1 MLAAGPSGFY
11 NAPTTK
17 GVLLVVGALTL
28 LSSIFQLKTDFHLQ
42 LVPHL
47 TTHHQFWRLITSHF
61 VFSSSTEMLFGGL
74 IIYHL
79 RIIERLFGPA
89 KYVAFLF
96 VSAVTCTLLNIAVL
110 VTGNALGLNVLPA
123 GPYGVIFAAL
133 YQFYSVIPSM
143 YEFKVFGIAFTDK
156 FFMYALATQLMFS
169 HMPGSIASAVCG
181 LLAGAIYRSD
191 MAGTRRWR
199 FPESIMRLAVKLLLP
214 IFSSSPAI
222 RSTAT
227 TFENR
232 SSSSSRTSDRPA
244 QAMRE
249 YLDVLSTGGA
259 PQGATPRAPSEN
271 DVSTL
276 QSIFSTATQEQAI
289 QALNATNNN
298 LEAAVQYL
306 LDNPAP
312 AAAATTTAAPAAPP
326 VSS

>member
-1 MLAAGPSGFY
+1 MLATGPSGS
-11 NAPTTK
+11 P
-17 GVLLVVGALTL
+17 
-28 LSSIFQLKTDFHLQ
+28 
-42 LVPHL
+42 
-47 TTHHQFWRLITSHF
+47 
-61 VFSSSTEMLFGGL
+61 
-74 IIYHL
+74 
-79 RIIERLFGPA
+79 
-89 KYVAFLF
+89 
-96 VSAVTCTLLNIAVL
+96 
-110 VTGNALGLNVLPA
+110 LGLNVLPA
-123 GPYGVIFAAL
+123 GPYGVLFAAL
-133 YQFYSVIPSM
+133 YQFYRVIPTM

-156 FFMYALATQLMFS
+156 VFMYALATQLILS
-169 HMPGSIASAVCG
+169 HMPGSLASAVCG

-199 FPESIMRLAVKLLLP
+199 FPEPIKRLAIKLLLP

-259 PQGATPRAPSEN
+259 AQGATPRAPSES
-271 DVSTL
+271 DVATL
-276 QSIFSTATQEQAI
+276 QSIFTTATQEQAT

-312 AAAATTTAAPAAPP
+312 VPAPAPTTPAPAPAPP
-326 VSS
+326 ASS